1 MCVCAETKGGVR
13 RIVLPGGKAVYVGV
27 EVEREGLR
35 LEKRAEESSEGQ
47 VT

>member
-1 MCVCAETKGGVR
+1 MGAGAETKGGVR
-13 RIVLPGGKAVYVGV
+13 IVLPRGKAVYVGI